1 MILNRPLIQRNFI
14 NQYPNIP
21 YTPLFSPLINIPF
34 TISIV
39 NNDTYQINYDMT
51 INNNILIYGN
61 GVQITSNVRLIQI
74 ITTLF
79 NDLLNILCNTVPND
93 INNVN
98 IQNLLNNI
106 YINNQTY
113 EYQKNINRYPLYD
126 LNEIKGIYHKLHL
139 LELNKLCQAYRSINK
154 LNTNVNITQL
164 GGSCININLFM
175 IKKYYTKC
183 NCKACNKFE
192 NMTMGLFNSIQ
203 NNDLHGVI
211 ENLIPSFMSKHDFHL
226 LFKLSEPFLDKYNL
240 PYFK

>member
-14 NQYPNIP
+14 NQYPYIP

-34 TISIV
+34 NISMV
-39 NNDTYQINYDMT
+39 NDTYQINYDMT
-51 INNNILIYGN
+51 INNGILIYDN
-61 GVQITSNVRLIQI
+61 GVQITTNVILIQI

-98 IQNLLNNI
+98 ILNLLNNI
-106 YINNQTY
+106 YLKNQIY
-113 EYQKNINRYPLYD
+113 VYNKNGIIIPLYD
-126 LNEIKGIYHKLHL
+126 INEIKGIYYKLHL
-139 LELNKLCQAYRSINK
+139 LELNKLCRAYISINNLK
-154 LNTNVNITQL
+154 TNVNITQL

-175 IKKYYTKC
+175 IKKYDTKC

-192 NMTMGLFNSIQ
+192 NMTMELFNSIQ